1 MFMGIHPGLSKLN
14 VMGLHSSSSA
24 VLSAVIFN
32 ALVIIALVPLALK
45 GVRYR
50 AVSAAQALRRNLTI
64 YGVGGIIV
72 PFVGIWLIDLLVRL
86 IPGF

>member
-1 MFMGIHPGLSKLN
+1 MCIRDR
-14 VMGLHSSSSA
+14 HSSSSA